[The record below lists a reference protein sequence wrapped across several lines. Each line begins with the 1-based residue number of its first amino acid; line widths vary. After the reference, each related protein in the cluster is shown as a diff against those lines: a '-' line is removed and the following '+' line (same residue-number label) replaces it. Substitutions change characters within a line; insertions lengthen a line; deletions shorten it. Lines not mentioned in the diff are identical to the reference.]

1 MKKLNVYVP
10 KLFAGGL
17 IDSLGLTTATVEEL
31 KDFLVKYIHNYTV
44 YLADYNTEG
53 HQNLIDVRLDPRFI
67 DYMGKFYENESKP
80 LITATP
86 AQVLADT
93 PAQEYQ
99 ELLSFLQ
106 SYKKPKNAPYYL

>member
-1 MKKLNVYVP
+1 M
-10 KLFAGGL
+10 
-17 IDSLGLTTATVEEL
+17 
-31 KDFLVKYIHNYTV
+31 VKYIHNYTV

-53 HQNLIDVRLDPRFI
+53 HQKLIDVRLDPRFI

-99 ELLSFLQ
+99 ELLSFLKT
-106 SYKKPKNAPYYL
+106 YEKPKYAHYL

>member
-1 MKKLNVYVP
+1 MKKLSIHKPVCP
-10 KLFAGGL
+10 FGE
-17 IDSLGLTTATVEEL
+17 IISLDLTTATVEEF
-31 KDFLVKYIHNYTV
+31 KDFLVKYIYAFNV
-44 YLADYNTEG
+44 YLEDNSGDSTK
-53 HQNLIDVRLDPRFI
+53 LINIRLDPRFI

-99 ELLSFLQ
+99 ELLSFLK